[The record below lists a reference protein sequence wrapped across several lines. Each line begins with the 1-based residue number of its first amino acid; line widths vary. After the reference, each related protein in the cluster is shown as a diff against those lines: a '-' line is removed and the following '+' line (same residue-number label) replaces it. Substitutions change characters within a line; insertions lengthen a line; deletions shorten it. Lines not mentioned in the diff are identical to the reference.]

1 MKDNGFFID
10 GLRMFFEDLLF
21 RISFSERSDHP
32 PVFLISVLFLWYI
45 RPFFPVFRSFP
56 LFIRPFQPLFLL
68 HPAVFSNHYK
78 KDERYV

>member
-32 PVFLISVLFLWYI
+32 PVFLISVLFLCLFV
-45 RPFFPVFRSFP
+45 RFSRFSFFFSVYSPVSAFVFTSSCR
-56 LFIRPFQPLFLL
+56 LFQSL
-68 HPAVFSNHYK
+68 
-78 KDERYV
+78 